1 MGKGQDLYK
10 EAKKYIPGGTQLLS
24 KRPEMFLP
32 EQWPSY
38 YDSVKGCKVVD
49 LDGNEYI
56 DASFMGIG
64 ACILGYGDE
73 DVDVAVLTAVK
84 KGNMSTLNAPEEVEL
99 AKLLVEMH
107 PWADMVRYA
116 RTGGESMAQA
126 VRIARAYSKK
136 DIVLFCGYHGW
147 HDWYL
152 SANLSDDSALDGHL
166 IGGLSPT
173 GVPRQ
178 LTGLSHPFPFNDSEE
193 FTRLIN
199 DFKDRIGC
207 VVLEP
212 IRNIEPE
219 KGFLELI
226 QKECKDQDIPLIV
239 DEITSGFRLN
249 WGGAH
254 LLYNLEPDIA
264 VFAKSI
270 SNGYPM
276 AAILGKEKIM
286 QSAQDSFISST
297 YWTDRIG
304 PSAALATL
312 KKMKKIDV
320 QSFINKQ
327 GKKIQDFWIKTADEM
342 KLDIHVGSIFPLSHF
357 DLTYDP
363 LVLKTLFTQL
373 MLGKGFLAGTSIYV
387 CAAHTDEI
395 LDQYFGAVK
404 DVFSSISQA
413 VKDGSYKEML
423 NGPVCHTGFK
433 RLN

>member
-1 MGKGQDLYK
+1 MGKGQDLYT

-32 EQWPSY
+32 DLWPAY

-49 LDGNEYI
+49 LDGNKYI

-73 DVDVAVLTAVK
+73 DVDNAVLTAVK

-152 SANLSDDSALDGHL
+152 SANLADDSALDGHL
-166 IGGLSPT
+166 IGGLSPN
-173 GVPRQ
+173 GVPRE
-178 LTGLSHPFPFNDSEE
+178 LKGLSHPFTYNDKKGFSK
-193 FTRLIN
+193 LI
-199 DFKDRIGC
+199 DDYKDQIGC
-207 VVLEP
+207 IVLEP
-212 IRNIEPE
+212 IRNVEPE
-219 KGFLELI
+219 KDFLELI
-226 QKECKDQDIPLIV
+226 QKECRDQDIPLIV

-249 WGGAH
+249 LGGAH

-276 AAILGKEKIM
+276 AAILGKTKIM
-286 QSAQDSFISST
+286 QAAQDSFISST

-304 PSAALATL
+304 PSAALATI
-312 KKMKKIDV
+312 KKMKKIDA
-320 QSFINKQ
+320 QTFINIQ
-327 GKKIQDFWIKTADEM
+327 GEKVQNFWKKTAVEVQ
-342 KLDIHVGSIFPLSHF
+342 LDIHVGSIFPLSHF
-357 DLTYDP
+357 DLTHDP
-363 LVLKTLFTQL
+363 LILKTLFTQL
-373 MLGKGFLAGTSIYV
+373 MLEKGYLAGTSIYICV
-387 CAAHTDEI
+387 AHTDEI
-395 LDQYFGAVK
+395 LEKYFDAVK
-404 DVFSSISQA
+404 EVFSIISLA
-413 VKDGSYKEML
+413 VKEGNYKEKL
-423 NGPVCHTGFK
+423 KGPICHTGFK

>member
-38 YDSVKGCKVVD
+38 YDSVKGCKVKD

-73 DVDVAVLTAVK
+73 DVDAAVMNAVK

-99 AKLLVEMH
+99 AKLLIDMH
-107 PWADMVRYA
+107 PWAHMARFA

-126 VRIARAYSKK
+126 VRIARAYSKR

-152 SANLSDDSALDGHL
+152 SANLAEDSALDGHL
-166 IGGLSPT
+166 LGGLSPV
-173 GVPRQ
+173 GVPRS
-178 LTGLSHPFPFNDSEE
+178 LTGLSMPFTFNDCDGFSV
-193 FTRLIN
+193 LI
-199 DFKDRIGC
+199 DKYKDRIGC
-207 VVLEP
+207 IVLEP

-219 KGFLELI
+219 KAFFDLI
-226 QKECKDQDIPLIV
+226 QKESRENDIPLIV

-249 WGGAH
+249 FGGAH

-276 AAILGKEKIM
+276 AAIIGKEKIM

-320 QSFINKQ
+320 QSFIVEQ
-327 GKKIQDFWIKTADEM
+327 GKKVQDFWKITAE
-342 KLDIHVGSIFPLSHF
+342 KYSLNIHVGSMYPLSHF
-357 DLTYDP
+357 DFKDDP
-363 LVLKTLFTQL
+363 LVLKTLFTQT
-373 MLGKGFLAGTSIYV
+373 MLEKGFIAGNSIYT
-387 CAAHTDEI
+387 CAAHTDKI
-395 LDQYFGAVK
+395 LELYFKAVEESFDTIASAVK
-404 DVFSSISQA
+404 E
-413 VKDGSYKEML
+413 GNYKALL
-423 NGPVCHTGFK
+423 NGPVCHSGFK

>member
-38 YDSVKGCKVVD
+38 YDSVKGCRVTD
-49 LDGNEYI
+49 LDGKEYI

-73 DVDVAVLTAVK
+73 DVDAAVLKAVQ

-99 AKLLVEMH
+99 AKLLIEMH
-107 PWADMVRYA
+107 PWADMARFA

-126 VRIARAYSKK
+126 VRIARAYSKR

-152 SANLSDDSALDGHL
+152 SANLAEDSALDGHL
-166 IGGLSPT
+166 IGGLSPV
-173 GVPRQ
+173 GVPRS
-178 LTGLSHPFPFNDSEE
+178 LTGLSIPFAFNDKAG
-193 FTRLIN
+193 FAALIKKYQN
-199 DFKDRIGC
+199 RIGC
-207 VVLEP
+207 IVLEP

-219 KGFLELI
+219 KEFFELI
-226 QKECKDQDIPLIV
+226 QKESRNNDIPLIV
-239 DEITSGFRLN
+239 DEISSGFRLN
-249 WGGAH
+249 LGGAH
-254 LLYNLEPDIA
+254 LIYDLEPDIA

-276 AAILGKEKIM
+276 AAIIGKEKIM
-286 QSAQDSFISST
+286 QSAQESFISST
-297 YWTDRIG
+297 YWTERIG
-304 PSAALATL
+304 TSAALVTI
-312 KKMKKIDV
+312 KKMKKISV
-320 QSFINKQ
+320 QSFIIKQ
-327 GKKIQDFWIKTADEM
+327 GKKIQEFWKNTAD
-342 KLDIHVGSIFPLSHF
+342 KFHINIHVGSIYPLSHF
-357 DLTYDP
+357 DFTDDP

-373 MLGKGFLAGTSIYV
+373 MLEKGFIAGNSIYT

-395 LDQYFGAVK
+395 LDAYFIAVDESFK
-404 DVFSSISQA
+404 DISEA
-413 VKDGSYKEML
+413 LNKGNYKEKL
-423 NGPVCHTGFK
+423 NGPVCHAGFK